1 MLASSRLQPIICTA
15 RLSEAQRF
23 YGETLGLPLK
33 SHSHGGI
40 IYDVGGGDLLLM
52 PVPSWQ
58 PSSHTVVGFSV
69 ADLLKVMDELERRGV
84 RWERVP
90 HLPQDGSG
98 VVETP
103 WGAKVVW
110 LRDPDGNFLSIVQ
123 YA

>member
-15 RLSEAQRF
+15 RL
-23 YGETLGLPLK
+23 LK
-33 SHSHGGI
+33 SHSHG
-40 IYDVGGGDLLLM
+40 
-52 PVPSWQ
+52 
-58 PSSHTVVGFSV
+58 
-69 ADLLKVMDELERRGV
+69 GV